1 MSRNIKNTLS
11 AFRWNDL
18 AEVDMTVSP
27 EKEDEIK
34 KKLNIRYGDFSSFC
48 WGSEE
53 TKNGKITLLS
63 PTLPVEAA
71 KKLVRMCP
79 DYAVIRVS
87 AHPLGYEGKK
97 EVYEGPATISANEYR
112 VLQRKVREISKSIE
126 DKDFDK
132 GD

>member
-1 MSRNIKNTLS
+1 MPRNTKSTLS
-11 AFRWNDL
+11 AFRWNDI
-18 AEVDMTVSP
+18 AEVDMTVPP

-34 KKLNIRYGDFSSFC
+34 KKLNIRYGDFSDFC

-53 TKNGKITLLS
+53 AKDGKITLLS
-63 PTLPVEAA
+63 PTMFVEAA

-87 AHPLGYEGKK
+87 AHPLGYEGKG
-97 EVYEGPATISANEYR
+97 VYEGPATMPANEYR

-132 GD
+132 KD